1 MRRSTHRSSHRRR
14 RARRSPLRKT
24 VALLL
29 VASAAVGG
37 ASLVPG
43 AGGVV
48 APAVAAWQRVAF
60 GVHAWGIPVL
70 LAGAALLLLGAQRPR
85 LTARLVGILLAWD
98 VALLIAHLRV
108 PAGQELVAGA
118 RGEGGGVVAGFQA
131 WAWRRLFGEVGLWWG
146 LGLTALGAAFLLA
159 GRSPLRTLESLSA
172 GLLAL
177 LAWAWR
183 AIPRAALAVIHGIGQ
198 VGRAVASRAGRLVS
212 RAEERAQEPAPRPR
226 RPRPDAVRPTPPMPE
241 APVVLSPAPE
251 VQQPPFL
258 TVEAP
263 PAGRW
268 TLPSKDL
275 LDPPPDPRARGR
287 LDPQEV
293 ARTLEGTLRS
303 FGVEARCIGW
313 EQGPVVTRYELQP
326 APGVKVQRITSLAN
340 DIALALATPSVR
352 IEAPIPGKSAVGIEL
367 PNERASLV
375 TLRELLDAPEFE
387 RPDPLLV
394 ALGKD
399 IAGYPVVANL
409 MEMPHLL
416 IAGTTGSGK
425 SVMLN
430 ALIATLLMRATPQ
443 QVRLVLVDP
452 KRVELAHYE
461 DVPHLLVPVVRTP
474 KDAASKLR
482 RIIAGMERR
491 YEVFARAA
499 VRNVQAFNALS
510 PAERERAL
518 AGISGE
524 KLGEGEDGALPYVVV
539 VIDEL
544 ADLMMVAPAEF
555 EDTIVRLAQMA
566 RATGIHL
573 VVATQRPSVDVITG
587 LIKANIPSRI
597 AFAVSSMADSRTIL
611 DAPGAEKLLGRGDM
625 LYLPIGASRPT
636 RVQGAYV
643 SDREIERLVDFWKDQ
658 GRPTYDP
665 SLLQTS
671 SEEEQEG
678 DEDELLAQAARL
690 VVQAGYGSVS
700 LLQRKMRIGYVRA
713 ARLVDQLEMK
723 GVVGPAQGSNP
734 REVLV
739 GPEALERLFP
749 GR

>member
-1 MRRSTHRSSHRRR
+1 
-14 RARRSPLRKT
+14 
-24 VALLL
+24 
-29 VASAAVGG
+29 
-37 ASLVPG
+37 
-43 AGGVV
+43 
-48 APAVAAWQRVAF
+48 VAAWQRFAF
-60 GVHAWGIPVL
+60 GVYGWGVPVL
-70 LAGAALLLLGAQRPR
+70 LAGTALLLLGAQRPR
-85 LTARLVGILLAWD
+85 LTTRLTGILLAWD

-108 PAGQELVAGA
+108 PVGQELVAGA
-118 RGEGGGVVAGFQA
+118 RGEGWGVAAGIQA

-146 LGLTALGAAFLLA
+146 LGLTALAAAFLLA
-159 GRSPLRTLESLSA
+159 GGSPLRTLESLSA

-177 LAWAWR
+177 LAWVVR
-183 AIPRAALAVIHGIGQ
+183 ATPRIFLAVVRGVRRIGQ
-198 VGRAVASRAGRLVS
+198 AAASRGRWLVS
-212 RAEERAQEPAPRPR
+212 RPTERPEEPAPRPR
-226 RPRPDAVRPTPPMPE
+226 KPRLDAVRSAPPMPE
-241 APVVLSPAPE
+241 GPVVVAPAPK
-251 VQQPPFL
+251 VQQPPLL

-275 LDPPPDPRARGR
+275 LDPPPDPKSRGR

-303 FGVEARCIGW
+303 FGVEARCVGW

-409 MEMPHLL
+409 AEMPHLL
-416 IAGTTGSGK
+416 IAGATGSGK

-461 DVPHLLVPVVRTP
+461 DTPHLLVPVVRTP

-491 YEVFARAA
+491 
-499 VRNVQAFNALS
+499 LS
-510 PAERERAL
+510 L
-518 AGISGE
+518 
-524 KLGEGEDGALPYVVV
+524 
-539 VIDEL
+539 
-544 ADLMMVAPAEF
+544 
-555 EDTIVRLAQMA
+555 
-566 RATGIHL
+566 IH
-573 VVATQRPSVDVITG
+573 I
-587 LIKANIPSRI
+587 
-597 AFAVSSMADSRTIL
+597 
-611 DAPGAEKLLGRGDM
+611 
-625 LYLPIGASRPT
+625 
-636 RVQGAYV
+636 
-643 SDREIERLVDFWKDQ
+643 
-658 GRPTYDP
+658 
-665 SLLQTS
+665 
-671 SEEEQEG
+671 
-678 DEDELLAQAARL
+678 
-690 VVQAGYGSVS
+690 
-700 LLQRKMRIGYVRA
+700 
-713 ARLVDQLEMK
+713 
-723 GVVGPAQGSNP
+723 
-734 REVLV
+734 
-739 GPEALERLFP
+739 
-749 GR
+749 